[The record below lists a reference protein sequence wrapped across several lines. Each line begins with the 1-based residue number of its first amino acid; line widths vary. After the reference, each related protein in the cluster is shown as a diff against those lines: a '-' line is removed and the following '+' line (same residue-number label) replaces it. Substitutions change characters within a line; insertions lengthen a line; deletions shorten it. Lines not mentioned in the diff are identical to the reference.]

1 MNRKL
6 FKAAPVTTVLII
18 FCAGA
23 AIVFGEQETPQQAV
37 NRASQAYNNKW
48 KGEAIKDWVGSGK
61 IKILGNTKGPFNFI
75 MTAKQKDKVKRVVKT
90 ADGSKDMMSSGSDGK
105 KRWHNT
111 GPFQGDA
118 TGSVGHFV
126 DSQTSRAIARLFDDN
141 NALKDLGKADNK
153 FAAQSASSKVIEVKS
168 SKGLATRYFIDNKSS
183 LITRL
188 EFETGEF
195 YSLLYDK
202 KKYPS
207 MASYVFSDYR
217 DVNGI
222 PTPFKIAVYKGL
234 VQIEEM
240 TFTSVQYNTG
250 VKDDAF
256 VP

>member
-1 MNRKL
+1 MNWTI
-6 FKAAPVTTVLII
+6 KAMVFLEQLITMAGVIITVPRRQPR
-18 FCAGA
+18 FSCNGRPQGCASCRRRPECG
-23 AIVFGEQETPQQAV
+23 
-37 NRASQAYNNKW
+37 
-48 KGEAIKDWVGSGK
+48 
-61 IKILGNTKGPFNFI
+61 
-75 MTAKQKDKVKRVVKT
+75 VKT

-111 GPFQGDA
+111 GPFRGDA

-153 FAAQSASSKVIEVKS
+153 FAPQSASSKVIEVKS

-195 YSLLYDK
+195 YTLLYDK

-207 MASYVFSDYR
+207 MASFVFSDYR

-250 VKDDAF
+250 VKDSDF